1 MKTDSSR
8 TRNLP
13 VFLIPPPPLGP
24 LPARYPHLQKGIGE
38 YNLTSITVLQW
49 KMAHYL
55 IKLLNIHSTNFLCQQ
70 GAIIVPST
78 KDIT

>member
-8 TRNLP
+8 DRNLP
-13 VFLIPPPPLGP
+13 VFLIPPPLLDP
-24 LPARYPHLQKGIGE
+24 LPAQSPHLWKGIGE

-49 KMAHYL
+49 RDGNSL

-70 GAIIVPST
+70 GAIVPST
-78 KDIT
+78 EDIT